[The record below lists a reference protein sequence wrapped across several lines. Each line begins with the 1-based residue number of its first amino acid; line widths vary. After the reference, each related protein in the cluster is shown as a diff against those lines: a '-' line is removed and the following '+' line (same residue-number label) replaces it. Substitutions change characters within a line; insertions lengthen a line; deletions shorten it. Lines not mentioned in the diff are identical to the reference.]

1 MTYTDEELLARVE
14 YASDLIDTL
23 VTLAADMER
32 HAVDEWD
39 ESDFIIQV
47 ADTLRALITY
57 RERLEK
63 AESALHDEVKRLRAL
78 PVAEPAPVAVR
89 VKPLVAGR
97 HPRGFI
103 ATDHGG
109 GGAYIFALNGGR
121 YECIKG
127 LAHSPRFDTSKE
139 ALAAAQA
146 DHAARVL
153 SQIDAVPAAQVRA
166 AALEEA
172 AKLPPYDCDGDPAG
186 SFDHHVF
193 VKRDAIRALIEKEQ
207 T

>member
-1 MTYTDEELLARVE
+1 MPDPISTPAQMREALDTALADYTPG
-14 YASDLIDTL
+14 ID
-23 VTLAADMER
+23 
-32 HAVDEWD
+32 HAVRFVSID
-39 ESDFIIQV
+39 QV
-47 ADTLRALITY
+47 DML
-57 RERLEK
+57 
-63 AESALHDEVKRLRAL
+63 AEFYLHNRAL

-109 GGAYIFALNGGR
+109 GAAYIFALNGGR

-153 SQIDAVPAAQVRA
+153 PQIDAVPAAQVRA
-166 AALEEA
+166 EALREA
-172 AKLPPYDCDGDPAG
+172 AKLPPYDSDGDPAG